1 MLPQLIALRPACA
14 LFGVALDRKLKNL
27 GRASFAAARASWKES
42 EIQKV
47 DPLRSFPHSHPT
59 WHRKPRILINMQASL
74 IAFIAAAHAPDHSQH
89 LHSDEH
95 SLLATTT
102 FLAPLI
108 AFAALCS
115 QVRH

>member
-47 DPLRSFPHSHPT
+47 DPPPVFSAFAS
-59 WHRKPRILINMQASL
+59 NMASQASRPHQ
-74 IAFIAAAHAPDHSQH
+74 HAGITHCVH
-89 LHSDEH
+89 RC
-95 SLLATTT
+95 
-102 FLAPLI
+102 
-108 AFAALCS
+108 CS
-115 QVRH
+115 CA